1 MGAPKEDVEVCA
13 GIITNNRKD
22 RIQAP
27 CEGIIPLG
35 YEVGYVGPI
44 EVPKTLQNNRLIDGF
59 DSAPG
64 HHSFQGVNRSHGL
77 HLVPAPCVRVVVA
90 PVR

>member
-27 CEGIIPLG
+27 CRRIIQLG

-44 EVPKTLQNNRLIDGF
+44 EVPKTL
-59 DSAPG
+59 
-64 HHSFQGVNRSHGL
+64 
-77 HLVPAPCVRVVVA
+77 
-90 PVR
+90 